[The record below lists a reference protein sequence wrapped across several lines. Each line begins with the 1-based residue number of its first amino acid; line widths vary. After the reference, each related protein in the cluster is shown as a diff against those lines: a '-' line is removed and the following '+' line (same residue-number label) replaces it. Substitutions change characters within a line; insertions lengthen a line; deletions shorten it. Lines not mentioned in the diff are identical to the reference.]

1 MALAKDVLIR
11 GLVALSGL
19 LVWSMTCGARD
30 LSVSDGSTVAA
41 QPSGEVEWVYCG
53 CNDQPNKHFP
63 YSVAVFKSANGD
75 LVTRPERG
83 ELAVTFTALA
93 VRFGERYCDVDSEQP
108 CYGSFSHP
116 CEFTDFRYGA
126 YLEQFFPT
134 CKTIDDA
141 SKSID
146 GVDLNR

>member
-1 MALAKDVLIR
+1 MAFARDVPTR
-11 GLVALSGL
+11 GWFALPCL
-19 LVWSMTCGARD
+19 LVWSMSCGARD
-30 LSVSDGSTVAA
+30 LSISDDSTGGAR
-41 QPSGEVEWVYCG
+41 PSGEVEWVYCG
-53 CNDQPNKHFP
+53 CDDQPNKHFP

-93 VRFGERYCDVDSEQP
+93 VRFGDRYCDIDSEQP

-134 CKTIDDA
+134 CKSDETTPQ
-141 SKSID
+141 SQH
-146 GVDLNR
+146 RRE